1 VHYFELVLPG
11 KEKLLFYEQFLNL
24 CEKNGIKPTALL
36 VQLGMSKGSLSNWKS
51 GKLPS
56 GDALVRFSE
65 HFGVSLDYLI
75 YGSDRNSRVSK
86 EDQEWLT
93 LIHRLPEDAQ
103 LEFKGELKGYLKC
116 LNRDI
121 SETPGLREAK

>member
-1 VHYFELVLPG
+1 M
-11 KEKLLFYEQFLNL
+11 FYEQFLNL

-116 LNRDI
+116 LNRE
-121 SETPGLREAK
+121 SGSCSWNSG